1 MKLYIKNDITV
12 GESKY
17 IPNAFFFNKNWLNL
31 VSSTFHYKIK
41 YIFFEDGDVKLID
54 VKTVT
59 IRKKIKPNWSIK
71 SKRINRVLNK
81 IQKKM
86 GVEHLMVD

>member
-1 MKLYIKNDITV
+1 MTKKTIKGTI
-12 GESKY
+12 GEHKA
-17 IPNAFFFNKNWLNL
+17 IIQLM
-31 VSSTFHYKIK
+31 
-41 YIFFEDGDVKLID
+41 EDGYHVAKSVDQHCPFDIIAVDEEGNVKLID

-59 IRKKIKPNWSIK
+59 IRKKIKPNWTIK
-71 SKRINRVLNK
+71 SKRVNRVLTK

>member
-1 MKLYIKNDITV
+1 MTKKTIKGTIGEHKAIIQLMEDGYHVAKSVDPHCPFDIVAV
-12 GESKY
+12 G
-17 IPNAFFFNKNWLNL
+17 
-31 VSSTFHYKIK
+31 
-41 YIFFEDGDVKLID
+41 EDGDVKLID

-59 IRKKIKPNWSIK
+59 LRKKIKPNWSIK

>member
-1 MKLYIKNDITV
+1 MTKKTIKGTIGEHKAIIQLMEDGYHVAKSVDPHWPFDIVAV
-12 GESKY
+12 G
-17 IPNAFFFNKNWLNL
+17 
-31 VSSTFHYKIK
+31 
-41 YIFFEDGDVKLID
+41 EDGDVKLID

-59 IRKKIKPNWSIK
+59 LRKKIKPNWTIK
-71 SKRINRVLNK
+71 SKRVNRVLTK